1 MARRSGEAPALL
13 QGPKGK
19 GRRSAVKVM
28 KKNKC
33 QKFYEWLNGGY
44 MVVIWWLY
52 AGYMEVIGNI
62 FDIYDW
68 YMYILHV

>member
-1 MARRSGEAPALL
+1 MASRSGEAPALL

-19 GRRSAVKVM
+19 GRRSVKVM
-28 KKNKC
+28 KKMC

-52 AGYMEVIGNI
+52 GGYMQVIVK
-62 FDIYDW
+62 IYIW
-68 YMYILHV
+68 YI